1 MSVRPKDEESTVD
14 HQLTATSFLLKV
26 NLVLLQIFKTPFLH
40 DPIALPTFKDL
51 EKFLSE
57 HYADHGVQSL
67 YLC

>member
-1 MSVRPKDEESTVD
+1 MSVRPKDEESSVD
-14 HQLTATSFLLKV
+14 HQLTATSLLLKV

-40 DPIALPTFKDL
+40 DPIALLTFIDL

-57 HYADHGVQSL
+57 HYADHGIQSL